1 MIRPQDPLTR
11 QTGCYEIMRRTRK
24 GTFSSREVAYWE
36 RKYDKTYGQW
46 CYMNGEVRPVDERLK
61 DDLVLR
67 SVEE

>member
-1 MIRPQDPLTR
+1 MLKLQDPMAR
-11 QTGCYEIMRRTRK
+11 PTGWYEIMRRTVK
-24 GTFSSREVAYWE
+24 GTFSDREVAYWE

-46 CYMNGEVRPVDERLK
+46 CYVNGEVRPIDERLK